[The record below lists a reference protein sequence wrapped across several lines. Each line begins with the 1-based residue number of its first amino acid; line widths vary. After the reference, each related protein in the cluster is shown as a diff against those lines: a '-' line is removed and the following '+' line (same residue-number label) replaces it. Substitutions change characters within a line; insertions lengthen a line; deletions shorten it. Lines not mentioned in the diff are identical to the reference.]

1 MNVIDI
7 SDWQEGLN
15 FDDLR
20 NNGVD
25 GVVIKIEE
33 GQSEDADFETFLQD
47 VENEELEWGVYLFSH
62 ATSTD
67 IAIQEA
73 QNLIANLNGR
83 VPPLGT
89 WYDIEADECFN
100 SGVNPTDL
108 CSSFIC
114 TVNDAGLKCGIY
126 ASDGK
131 FGEGENEINPNT
143 LGDYVPYWVAEYG
156 VSQCDFPSQY
166 PNKHMA
172 AWQDSENG
180 NIDGTNVDT
189 DQWYDDPL

>member
-33 GQSEDADFETFLQD
+33 GKQEDADFETFLQD
-47 VENEELEWGVYLFSH
+47 VENEDLPWGVYLFTH
-62 ATSTD
+62 ATVPD
-67 IAIQEA
+67 EAAQEA
-73 QNLIANLNGR
+73 NDLVSYLNGR
-83 VPPLGT
+83 VPPLGV
-89 WYDIEADECFN
+89 WYDIEADECFAD
-100 SGVNPTDL
+100 GVDTTAL
-108 CSSFIC
+108 CSAFIC
-114 TVNDAGLKCGIY
+114 AVNNAGLKCGVY

-131 FGEGENEINPNT
+131 FGDATNAINPN
-143 LGDYVPYWVAEYG
+143 LLADYVPYWIAEYG

-172 AWQDSENG
+172 AWQDSESG

-189 DQWYDDPL
+189 DQWNDDPS